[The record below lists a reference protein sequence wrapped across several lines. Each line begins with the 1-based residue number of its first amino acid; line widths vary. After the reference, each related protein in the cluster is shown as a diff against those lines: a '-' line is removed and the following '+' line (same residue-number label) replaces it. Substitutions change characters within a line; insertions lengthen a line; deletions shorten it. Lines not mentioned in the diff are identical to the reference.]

1 MDDVTQNLVHPLV
14 NTHFK
19 QNL

>member
-1 MDDVTQNLVHPLV
+1 MDDATQNLVHPLV